1 MSTLRKVD
9 AVLVLVS
16 ACLSILA
23 VARGDDYWATA
34 FGANTIFCAASYCW
48 CWADRMAAWSRKFI
62 IVSAFRRM
70 LGG

>member
-9 AVLVLVS
+9 AVLALAS
-16 ACLSILA
+16 ASLSIWA
-23 VARGDDYWATA
+23 IARSDDYWAAA
-34 FGANTIFCAASYCW
+34 FGANTRFCAASYCW

-62 IVSAFRRM
+62 VVSAFRRT